1 MMLMMMMMNDDDD
14 DDDNDN
20 LFRAGGEARLARAT
34 RAMHDAEQE
43 LMGKASGAVQS
54 LYDDE
59 YDDSFDEFGTIDLG
73 ERTAETEERSR

>member
-1 MMLMMMMMNDDDD
+1 
-14 DDDNDN
+14 
-20 LFRAGGEARLARAT
+20 
-34 RAMHDAEQE
+34 MHDAEQE